1 MQAQFSLNFETTS
14 STITSKPCFDTPLRA
29 RQSAFKSYMIQKY
42 CAGDASSETVAEV
55 FELLPE
61 LRGA

>member
-14 STITSKPCFDTPLRA
+14 SAIVSRPCFDTPLQA
-29 RQSAFKSYMIQKY
+29 RQSAFKSYVIQKY
-42 CAGDASSETVAEV
+42 CAGDEPSETVAEC
-55 FELLPE
+55 FALLPE